1 MIALQKTLLEKE
13 NLLIRYN
20 KDLDNMEEYKNLKAA
35 QLEEIRLLEEQMNQL
50 RGEQTKTIS
59 DLKSQFLKEKADFK
73 READLKINSVIK
85 VANKEARQCLSE
97 NTYKIK
103 YDNQRLRKELLEFIQ
118 YTKALQAHKTKL
130 ENQKHEILR
139 EISYAEDLKKLRT
152 TQQEKV
158 ISKLFANKEADE

>member
-1 MIALQKTLLEKE
+1 MLKPTK
-13 NLLIRYN
+13 LI
-20 KDLDNMEEYKNLKAA
+20 
-35 QLEEIRLLEEQMNQL
+35 
-50 RGEQTKTIS
+50 
-59 DLKSQFLKEKADFK
+59 
-73 READLKINSVIK
+73 
-85 VANKEARQCLSE
+85 
-97 NTYKIK
+97 
-103 YDNQRLRKELLEFIQ
+103 FIQ